1 MEKEITSF
9 DFFAMVVD
17 LVYKVFMFV
26 LCIGTAF
33 YVVHDK
39 GFVLL
44 AVLSILAILLKT
56 VAGLFNG
63 SLLVDILQYYMDLGI
78 ALFFGNSMGLI
89 YQAYISVKSNPQSSI
104 PTLLPIPL
112 ITLIVIPTIQFF
124 LNLTKLNH
132 NFLKTFQLLY

>member
-9 DFFAMVVD
+9 DFFFAMVVD
-17 LVYKVFMFV
+17 LVYKILMFV

-78 ALFFGNSMGLI
+78 ALFIGNSMGLI
-89 YQAYISVKSNPQSSI
+89 YQAYISDFYYFEPISLVVSI
-104 PTLLPIPL
+104 VVSLILAVLRGKTVNKRQYYDLLR
-112 ITLIVIPTIQFF
+112 
-124 LNLTKLNH
+124 
-132 NFLKTFQLLY
+132 

>member
-17 LVYKVFMFV
+17 LVYKILMFV

-33 YVVHDK
+33 YVVHSK

-44 AVLSILAILLKT
+44 VVLSILAILLKT
-56 VAGLFNG
+56 FAGLFNV

-78 ALFFGNSMGLI
+78 SLFVGYFIGLAF
-89 YQAYISVKSNPQSSI
+89 QAYITGFYHFSPAS
-104 PTLLPIPL
+104 
-112 ITLIVIPTIQFF
+112 LIVAVVISLI
-124 LNLTKLNH
+124 LAVLRG
-132 NFLKTFQLLY
+132 KTVNKRKYYDLLR

>member
-1 MEKEITSF
+1 MVERLVSRMEKEITSF

-89 YQAYISVKSNPQSSI
+89 YQAYISDFYYFEPISLVVSVVVSLILAVLRGNTVNKRQYYD
-104 PTLLPIPL
+104 LLR
-112 ITLIVIPTIQFF
+112 
-124 LNLTKLNH
+124 
-132 NFLKTFQLLY
+132 

>member
-17 LVYKVFMFV
+17 LVYKILMFV

-33 YVVHDK
+33 YVVHSK
-39 GFVLL
+39 GFALL
-44 AVLSILAILLKT
+44 VVLSILAILLKT

-89 YQAYISVKSNPQSSI
+89 YQAYISDFYYFEPISLVISI
-104 PTLLPIPL
+104 VVSLILVVLRGKTVNKRKYYDLL
-112 ITLIVIPTIQFF
+112 
-124 LNLTKLNH
+124 H
-132 NFLKTFQLLY
+132 

>member
-17 LVYKVFMFV
+17 LVYKILMFV

-33 YVVHDK
+33 YVVHSK
-39 GFVLL
+39 GFALL
-44 AVLSILAILLKT
+44 VVLSILAILLKT
-56 VAGLFNG
+56 VAGLFNV

-89 YQAYISVKSNPQSSI
+89 YQAYISDFYHFEPIYLVVSVVISLILAVLRGKTVNKRKYYD
-104 PTLLPIPL
+104 LLR
-112 ITLIVIPTIQFF
+112 
-124 LNLTKLNH
+124 
-132 NFLKTFQLLY
+132 

>member
-78 ALFFGNSMGLI
+78 ALFIGNSMGLI
-89 YQAYISVKSNPQSSI
+89 YQAYISDFYYFEPISLVVSVVVSLILAVLRGKTVNKRQYYD
-104 PTLLPIPL
+104 LLR
-112 ITLIVIPTIQFF
+112 
-124 LNLTKLNH
+124 
-132 NFLKTFQLLY
+132 